1 MYRNKVREKTRSLIN
16 VVSRGG
22 NYLLNIGPKGNGA
35 VVDFEKEVLE
45 QVGDWLF
52 RYGYAVYQ
60 TEASPFQEEFTWGEV
75 TRKDNHLYLFLSG
88 KYPADGKITLQMPGY
103 LLQKGDGKMA
113 TYLQYGDEVVL
124 TVPASAYKDKQ
135 IHVLT
140 LSFDKKIEPFPG
152 KTIRNAVL
160 TPRNATP
167 QYSYSCFDYYTNYRS
182 ITGYSWNFE
191 QLLLK
196 QLEIIYTSQEAG
208 REIDLILDGKTYTV
222 TLDKGKEIKETAFS
236 GTTWGETYVCGP
248 GNGAFHSAEKLDA
261 DLQHA
266 PVSGKTWTK
275 TDKDSDKVSSPILSS
290 YYVMREIDSPRSQHI
305 LAEIGA
311 GNGMEVY
318 LNGKLI
324 AKHLNPYRTK
334 FRTEKVILP
343 LKKGKNQVILRS
355 YNRFENEA
363 AYLLRPA
370 EEQKAYRQDFIIPDA
385 VNGKEHSLTIKP
397 HNPSSPH
404 TDAEL
409 FNLRIRLRRIAM

>member
-1 MYRNKVREKTRSLIN
+1 
-16 VVSRGG
+16 
-22 NYLLNIGPKGNGA
+22 
-35 VVDFEKEVLE
+35 
-45 QVGDWLF
+45 
-52 RYGYAVYQ
+52 
-60 TEASPFQEEFTWGEV
+60 
-75 TRKDNHLYLFLSG
+75 
-88 KYPADGKITLQMPGY
+88 
-103 LLQKGDGKMA
+103 MA

-196 QLEIIYTSQEAG
+196 QLEIIYTSQEVG

-236 GTTWGETYVCGP
+236 GTTWEETYVCGP

-266 PVSGKTWTK
+266 PVSGNHGPKQIKTVT
-275 TDKDSDKVSSPILSS
+275 
-290 YYVMREIDSPRSQHI
+290 
-305 LAEIGA
+305 
-311 GNGMEVY
+311 
-318 LNGKLI
+318 
-324 AKHLNPYRTK
+324 
-334 FRTEKVILP
+334 
-343 LKKGKNQVILRS
+343 
-355 YNRFENEA
+355 RF
-363 AYLLRPA
+363 PA
-370 EEQKAYRQDFIIPDA
+370 RFYPAI
-385 VNGKEHSLTIKP
+385 
-397 HNPSSPH
+397 
-404 TDAEL
+404 
-409 FNLRIRLRRIAM
+409 M